1 MRVDSKKKKK
11 KSQYKENLYFNIQ
24 LVFAIIVISVSFLLK
39 NSDEKTFIFSKESY
53 QEFFE
58 TDSFMENTFSY
69 NAFIEKMYNELQIR
83 YGQLVTVF
91 NSWNGKGSADIY
103 PANASSEKYHIEE
116 KGILPVK
123 GYISS
128 SYGIRTDPFDSK
140 KKEFH
145 TGIDIATAK
154 GTYIRSAF
162 SGTVIK
168 AGYSDTAGNYIRISS
183 AGGIETLYAHN
194 QFNLVKE
201 GDKILAGQVIATIG
215 ATGRATGPHLHFEFL
230 ADGIRYNPA
239 YILQI

>member
-1 MRVDSKKKKK
+1 MRVESKKKTK
-11 KSQYKENLYFNIQ
+11 KSLYRENIYFNIQ
-24 LVFAIIVISVSFLLK
+24 VVFAIIVISVSFLLK
-39 NSDEKTFIFSKESY
+39 NSNEKTLTFTKENY

-58 TDSFMENTFSY
+58 TDRYIESTFSY
-69 NAFIEKMYNELQIR
+69 NTFLENMRNELQIR

-103 PANASSEKYHIEE
+103 PSNVSIKKYRIKD
-116 KGILPVK
+116 KGVLPVK

-145 TGIDIATAK
+145 TGIDIATKK
-154 GTYIRSAF
+154 GTYIYSSF

-168 AGYSDTAGNYIRISS
+168 AGYTQTAGNFIKISS
-183 AGGIETLYAHN
+183 ADGIETLYAHN

-215 ATGRATGPHLHFEFL
+215 ETGKATGSHLHFEFL
-230 ADGIRYNPA
+230 VDGIRYNPA
-239 YILQI
+239 YILEI